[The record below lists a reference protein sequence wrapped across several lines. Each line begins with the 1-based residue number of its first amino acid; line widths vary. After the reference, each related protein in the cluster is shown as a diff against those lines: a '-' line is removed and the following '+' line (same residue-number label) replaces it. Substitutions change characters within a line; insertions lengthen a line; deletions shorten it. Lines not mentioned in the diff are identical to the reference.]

1 MTLKRIHYS
10 VSEFSATEL
19 PKLLV
24 SKLRDSLKD
33 CEDMEQEM
41 EITTRILSETFI
53 ELDRTAPGDPSGG
66 CTATV
71 VLQQGRKIYVA
82 NAGDSRS
89 FIVTYRPSTGKSEIV
104 YMTRED
110 KPSLPD
116 EKERVEA
123 AGGQVYIPVRGTS
136 RVVYNDP
143 TSGAPTG
150 LAMSRSIGDWAAG
163 EMGVIPDPIVHVLDI
178 DTLVSAELY
187 GLNSAGSYEVNA
199 EGDAKGTGPGDTTDD
214 VYVFA
219 VSATDGM
226 MDYVHEDEVAKILAH
241 ALFEENG
248 AHPISACEHLIFA
261 AAQAWQ
267 QAKQGRYRDD
277 IAIAV
282 SELRRPTPVEA
293 PTQ

>member
-1 MTLKRIHYS
+1 M
-10 VSEFSATEL
+10 
-19 PKLLV
+19 
-24 SKLRDSLKD
+24 D
-33 CEDMEQEM
+33 
-41 EITTRILSETFI
+41 ITSRVLSEVFV
-53 ELDRTAPGDPSGG
+53 ELDQTAPADPSGG

-71 VLQQGRKIYVA
+71 VLQQGKKVYIA

-116 EKERVEA
+116 ERARVEA
-123 AGGQVYIPVRGTS
+123 AGGQVYLPVRGTS

-143 TSGAPTG
+143 LSGAPTG

-163 EMGVIPDPIVHVLDI
+163 KMGVIPDPIVHVLDI
-178 DTLVSAELY
+178 DTLVSTELY
-187 GLNSAGSYEVNA
+187 GLNSAKRYDIDSSGEPKEVK
-199 EGDAKGTGPGDTTDD
+199 DSIDD

-226 MDYVHEDEVAKILAH
+226 MDYLHEDEIAKILAH

-248 AHPISACEHLIFA
+248 AHPISACEHLILA

-282 SELRRPTPVEA
+282 SALRRPA
-293 PTQ
+293 PQDAPSQ